1 MSMLEIQHLSTDFE
15 TENGMVHTVR
25 DVSLSVDKGEVLGIV
40 GESGSGKS
48 QTMFSVM
55 GLLSGNGIVKDG
67 SITIDGKEISP
78 KAFSDRKEYEQVMD
92 HIRGNDLAMIFQD
105 PMTFLNPVLRIETQL
120 MEPILNHMDISKEEA
135 KKRAIELMRKV
146 GIPSPEARIR
156 QYPHQFSGGMRQRI
170 IIAIALACD
179 PKIIIADEP
188 TTALDVTIQAQV
200 LELISH
206 LKEEIVS
213 GIIMITHD
221 LGVVA
226 SICDRIAIMY
236 GGKIVE
242 TGTVFE
248 IFEHPQ
254 HPYTIGLLS
263 CISNP
268 NELEKKELH
277 PIPGSPPDLLNI
289 QENCPFADRCASAM
303 KICKLHMPQET
314 QISATHRCSCWLQ
327 HPKACKGGEV
337 Q

>member
-1 MSMLEIQHLSTDFE
+1 MSA
-15 TENGMVHTVR
+15 VCV
-25 DVSLSVDKGEVLGIV
+25 
-40 GESGSGKS
+40 
-48 QTMFSVM
+48 
-55 GLLSGNGIVKDG
+55 
-67 SITIDGKEISP
+67 
-78 KAFSDRKEYEQVMD
+78 
-92 HIRGNDLAMIFQD
+92 
-105 PMTFLNPVLRIETQL
+105 
-120 MEPILNHMDISKEEA
+120 
-135 KKRAIELMRKV
+135 
-146 GIPSPEARIR
+146 
-156 QYPHQFSGGMRQRI
+156 
-170 IIAIALACD
+170 
-179 PKIIIADEP
+179 
-188 TTALDVTIQAQV
+188 
-200 LELISH
+200 
-206 LKEEIVS
+206 
-213 GIIMITHD
+213 
-221 LGVVA
+221 
-226 SICDRIAIMY
+226 
-236 GGKIVE
+236 KIVE

>member
-15 TENGMVHTVR
+15 TENGMVHAVR

-156 QYPHQFSGGMRQRI
+156 QYPHQFSVGMRQRI
-170 IIAIALACD
+170 IIAIALASD

-206 LKEEIVS
+206 LKEEIDS

>member
-1 MSMLEIQHLSTDFE
+1 MSMLEIKHLSTDFE
-15 TENGMVHTVR
+15 TENGMVHAVR

-78 KAFSDRKEYEQVMD
+78 KAFSERKEYEQVMD
-92 HIRGNDLAMIFQD
+92 RIRGNDLAMIFQD

-206 LKEEIVS
+206 LKEEIDS

-289 QENCPFADRCASAM
+289 QDTCPFADRCTAAM
-303 KICKLHMPQET
+303 KICKMRMPQET
-314 QISATHRCSCWLQ
+314 QLSDTHRCSCWLQ
-327 HPKACKGGEV
+327 HPKARKGGEA

>member
-1 MSMLEIQHLSTDFE
+1 MSMLEIKHLSTDFE
-15 TENGMVHTVR
+15 TENGMVHAVR

-40 GESGSGKS
+40 GESGCGKS

-78 KAFSDRKEYEQVMD
+78 KAFSERKEYEQVMD

-120 MEPILNHMDISKEEA
+120 IEPIMNHMDISKEEA

-146 GIPSPEARIR
+146 GIPSPETRIR

-206 LKEEIVS
+206 LKEEIDS

>member
-1 MSMLEIQHLSTDFE
+1 MACGS
-15 TENGMVHTVR
+15 
-25 DVSLSVDKGEVLGIV
+25 VSSLQ
-40 GESGSGKS
+40 S
-48 QTMFSVM
+48 Q
-55 GLLSGNGIVKDG
+55 
-67 SITIDGKEISP
+67 
-78 KAFSDRKEYEQVMD
+78 
-92 HIRGNDLAMIFQD
+92 
-105 PMTFLNPVLRIETQL
+105 
-120 MEPILNHMDISKEEA
+120 
-135 KKRAIELMRKV
+135 
-146 GIPSPEARIR
+146 
-156 QYPHQFSGGMRQRI
+156 
-170 IIAIALACD
+170 
-179 PKIIIADEP
+179 IIIADEP

-206 LKEEIVS
+206 LKEEIDS

>member
-15 TENGMVHTVR
+15 TENGMVHAVR

-179 PKIIIADEP
+179 LKIIIADEP

-206 LKEEIVS
+206 LKEEIDS

>member
-55 GLLSGNGIVKDG
+55 GLLAGNGIVKDG

-206 LKEEIVS
+206 LKEEIDS